1 MKQVGE
7 NIKRIRT
14 EKKMT
19 ISDLANEHVS
29 RGMISLIENGK
40 TQPSIERLHHIAVQ
54 LDVDIAELVEEIS
67 KEELRDKINTA
78 IELFA
83 NDDVLAATNLLQP
96 LLMKMDQSYE
106 AARIYE
112 LYAKSLYSLYAHSNE
127 EYLKIV
133 DSNWELYAEK
143 AMALYTELQ
152 MEWRVVRLWAFLA
165 KIEFTRANYRETIEI
180 LDKGLDKL
188 IIEDSLE
195 KKAIYIELLT
205 EKVWSYTA
213 LGDMKAAHELLD
225 TAIKFSRKSLILTDY
240 YGLLNIKTWLL
251 YDAHHYEEARKY
263 VAQATSFINLMQHEY
278 LFIEHEL
285 AKVLFEEFFENK
297 FEQAIE
303 MADEYERYVISESSL
318 NETEKEGLLVFVRD
332 LKARSITRLGR
343 YEEAL
348 DLFNSNIIEVNEF
361 MEMSPLD
368 VAIREITKSYKAICY
383 FQLGDVL
390 KSRKLAGYAVE
401 KLREMPYSSYF
412 QFASE
417 VLAYVSGE

>member
-1 MKQVGE
+1 MKHVGE

-54 LDVDIAELVEEIS
+54 LNVDIAELVEEIS
-67 KEELRDKINTA
+67 KEVLRRKINEA
-78 IELFA
+78 IELF
-83 NDDVLAATNLLQP
+83 NIDEVAAVITLLKP
-96 LLMKMDQSYE
+96 MLTKMDQSYE
-106 AARIYE
+106 AARVYE
-112 LYAKSLYSLYAHSNE
+112 LYAKSLYFSYVHSNV
-127 EYLKIV
+127 EYLKIE
-133 DSNWELYAEK
+133 DNDWELHANK
-143 AMALYTELQ
+143 AIALYMGLQ
-152 MEWRVVRLWAFLA
+152 MEWRVIRVWAFLA
-165 KIEFTRANYRETIEI
+165 KIEYERANYRETIKI
-180 LDKGLDKL
+180 LDKGIDKL

-195 KKAIYIELLT
+195 TKSIYIELLIG
-205 EKVWSYTA
+205 KVWSYAA

-225 TAIKFSRKSLILTDY
+225 TAIEFSRKSLILTDY
-240 YGLLNIKTWLL
+240 YVLLNIKTWLL
-251 YDAHHYEEARKY
+251 YDGHHYEEAREF
-263 VAQATSFINLMQHEY
+263 VAEATSFINLMQHEY

-297 FEQAIE
+297 FEHAIE
-303 MADEYERYVISESSL
+303 MADEYERYLTSESSL

-383 FQLGDVL
+383 FQLGDIL
-390 KSRKLAGYAVE
+390 KARELAGYAVG
-401 KLREMPYSSYF
+401 KLRGMAYSSYF
-412 QFASE
+412 QFARE
-417 VLAYVSGE
+417 VLAYVSRD